1 MLARWFAH
9 MSLAVIS
16 CFWVWMCSEGV
27 GIAQTSRPATPQ
39 EVETIKQALQELQGF
54 IGEWNLEA
62 TRKTGGKLEAWKE
75 TVRWSW
81 QFPPAGPHLKVE
93 FAQGKGKYFTTGHV
107 TYDVATKQ
115 YRLLLQ
121 TTEKKEFDL
130 RGKVIRGTLKVESK
144 DAAGDVHRVTMATLA
159 EGVRFQVRYD
169 RQEGGRGIFLNVL
182 GFQGNRKGESFA
194 AGRKA
199 PECIVSGGAAT
210 IPVTYQG
217 KQYFVC
223 CTGCRDEFY
232 ANPEKHISA
241 ANKK

>member
-9 MSLAVIS
+9 LSLGVAT
-16 CFWVWMCSEGV
+16 CVWALVAGGM

-39 EVETIKQALQELQGF
+39 EVEAIKQALHELQGF

-81 QFPPAGPHLKVE
+81 QFPPRGPSLKVE
-93 FAQGKGKYFTTGHV
+93 FAQGKGKYFTSGQV
-107 TYDVATKQ
+107 TYDVAAKQ

-121 TTEKKEFDL
+121 TVEKKELDL

-144 DAAGDVHRVTMATLA
+144 DAAGDVHRIIMTTLA

-182 GFQGNRKGESFA
+182 GFQGNRVGESFA
-194 AGRKA
+194 AGKKA

-210 IPVTYQG
+210 IPVNYQG

-232 ANPEKHISA
+232 ANPEKYITA
-241 ANKK
+241 ASKK